1 MLKPLVA
8 LGFLLT
14 NLYIYHGFARVQV
27 FPPRKDFAGFPLTVG
42 AWHCPHRDF
51 MDAATL
57 ANLGASDYLI
67 CNYQAGDSESPIGVY
82 VGYHET
88 QIREEGGGSGE
99 NSIHPPKHCLPGSGW
114 DIIGHRVVD
123 LDIPGLPQRPGP
135 VNRMVIA
142 KGDARQL
149 VYYWYQTQGRVI
161 ADDWQKIAYLSWD
174 RARSGRTDGA
184 LVRFTAPIIHKDED
198 AAERQIQQLA
208 NEIVP
213 RLPDYVPGS

>member
-1 MLKPLVA
+1 
-8 LGFLLT
+8 
-14 NLYIYHGFARVQV
+14 
-27 FPPRKDFAGFPLTVG
+27 
-42 AWHCPHRDF
+42 

-57 ANLGASDYLI
+57 ENLGATDYLI
-67 CNYQAGDSESPIGVY
+67 CDYHRSEPAAFVGVY

-114 DIIGHRVVD
+114 DIIAHSVVE
-123 LDIPGLPQRPGP
+123 LEIPGLPQQDAKA
-135 VNRMVIA
+135 NRMVIA
-142 KGDARQL
+142 KGDARQM

-184 LVRFTAPIIHKDED
+184 LVRFTAPIFHMNED
-198 AAERQIQQLA
+198 AAERQIHELA
-208 NEIVP
+208 SEIVP
-213 RLPDYVPGS
+213 RLSAYVPD